1 MLQLNVTLINPHKT
15 TVSHIPSRVIQM
27 SLFQYKMR
35 QSQYF
40 HVHLIKQGFMT
51 MEMPRVSWPWKCQC
65 KLTSSSTWYRFCL
78 DHNYAMFQ
86 CSNCNHIASN
96 KKQIKSTYAR
106 YFEHLLKPNSLRR
119 ILGRLKFNLYM
130 YLYKQ
135 YGSLFF

>member
-1 MLQLNVTLINPHKT
+1 M
-15 TVSHIPSRVIQM
+15 IQM
-27 SLFQYKMR
+27 YQTKFKHYANSVCLNNSVLFSFLK
-35 QSQYF
+35 
-40 HVHLIKQGFMT
+40 HLGQNT
-51 MEMPRVSWPWKCQC
+51 
-65 KLTSSSTWYRFCL
+65 RFCL

-86 CSNCNHIASN
+86 CSICNHIASN
-96 KKQIKSTYAR
+96 KKQIKSIYAR